1 MWRWLRWSWRYL
13 GVMKE
18 IVDLD
23 GLAGKRDVWGL
34 LAGWKERRKERRD
47 GEEGGRMGICL

>member
-1 MWRWLRWSWRYL
+1 
-13 GVMKE
+13 MKE